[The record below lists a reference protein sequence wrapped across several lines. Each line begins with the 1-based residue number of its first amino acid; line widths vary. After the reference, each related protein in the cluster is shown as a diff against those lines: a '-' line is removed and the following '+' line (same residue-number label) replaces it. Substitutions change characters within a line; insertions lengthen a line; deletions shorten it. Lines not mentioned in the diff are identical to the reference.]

1 MKKLYF
7 YALSFLAVNTLI
19 GANLADS
26 SQIKKQKEGNPPP
39 LITPN
44 LAQSYFPENQ
54 FDHSR
59 RNEYFF
65 VTDKIDSAM
74 SPFKLTSGVYNGSFY
89 GSALTQMRAS
99 NVYGALNFGYTKAN
113 DYKDGAGEKV
123 GFGYKRKN
131 GALMLGLVPNELNE
145 LKFTYL
151 RDEILDD
158 KQPQHGMDSRKTTRD
173 IFKFDARL
181 GEENLDNTLSYG
193 ARYRKIRRENDN
205 YSLRQVPSAAMK
217 MGMLPLV
224 KMKRDIWDYYLKYDL
239 EFSRHH
245 NQIGFSYENDDH
257 KGYRYMHNLNAPDMQ
272 NAFRVPDVRVD
283 RYKIFDNFRVMIDE
297 QNAILL
303 ALAYEINRAK
313 ANANDTALNHGNF
326 PSPRKIYQRYY
337 GVNFDGKV
345 DQEALSAEL
354 EYDFMPTSTQK
365 YSINLAHIE
374 RIGDNTERFSALF
387 NPHTFKNPTTPQE
400 KKIFKNMWGKQM
412 NIGNPFL
419 KNEEHNF
426 IKLGAN
432 LKSENYK
439 GYMNSLFGDAYEFG
453 GELLLDEVKNL
464 IIYDRSQRDGAFVVR
479 NVDARI
485 FSAKSYAK
493 YNFNPNFGAKID
505 AIYTYGQ
512 NKTDARA
519 LYQVR
524 PFEIN
529 LNLDYKDYFSLGTYN
544 FGSNLRAVS
553 RQSRGDFDVK
563 TGLGI
568 DNKESAKGFATMDL
582 YAGLNFKDKFGM
594 RLGVN
599 NIFDKKYS
607 EFISG
612 NHVEALAPSV
622 VNAPGRNVYL
632 SFHAAF

>member
-1 MKKLYF
+1 MGQTDEYR
-7 YALSFLAVNTLI
+7 
-19 GANLADS
+19 
-26 SQIKKQKEGNPPP
+26 
-39 LITPN
+39 
-44 LAQSYFPENQ
+44 QS
-54 FDHSR
+54 
-59 RNEYFF
+59 
-65 VTDKIDSAM
+65 V
-74 SPFKLTSGVYNGSFY
+74 
-89 GSALTQMRAS
+89 
-99 NVYGALNFGYTKAN
+99 
-113 DYKDGAGEKV
+113 
-123 GFGYKRKN
+123 
-131 GALMLGLVPNELNE
+131 
-145 LKFTYL
+145 
-151 RDEILDD
+151 
-158 KQPQHGMDSRKTTRD
+158 
-173 IFKFDARL
+173 
-181 GEENLDNTLSYG
+181 
-193 ARYRKIRRENDN
+193 
-205 YSLRQVPSAAMK
+205 
-217 MGMLPLV
+217 
-224 KMKRDIWDYYLKYDL
+224 
-239 EFSRHH
+239 
-245 NQIGFSYENDDH
+245 
-257 KGYRYMHNLNAPDMQ
+257 
-272 NAFRVPDVRVD
+272 
-283 RYKIFDNFRVMIDE
+283 
-297 QNAILL
+297 
-303 ALAYEINRAK
+303 
-313 ANANDTALNHGNF
+313 
-326 PSPRKIYQRYY
+326 
-337 GVNFDGKV
+337 
-345 DQEALSAEL
+345 
-354 EYDFMPTSTQK
+354 
-365 YSINLAHIE
+365 
-374 RIGDNTERFSALF
+374 
-387 NPHTFKNPTTPQE
+387 
-400 KKIFKNMWGKQM
+400 
-412 NIGNPFL
+412 L

-464 IIYDRSQRDGAFVVR
+464 IIYDRLQRDGAFIVR

-485 FSAKSYAK
+485 FSAKAYSK

-553 RQSRGDFDVK
+553 RQNRGDFDVK

-582 YAGLNFKDKFGM
+582 YAGLNFKDKFGV

>member
-1 MKKLYF
+1 
-7 YALSFLAVNTLI
+7 
-19 GANLADS
+19 
-26 SQIKKQKEGNPPP
+26 
-39 LITPN
+39 
-44 LAQSYFPENQ
+44 
-54 FDHSR
+54 
-59 RNEYFF
+59 
-65 VTDKIDSAM
+65 
-74 SPFKLTSGVYNGSFY
+74 
-89 GSALTQMRAS
+89 
-99 NVYGALNFGYTKAN
+99 
-113 DYKDGAGEKV
+113 
-123 GFGYKRKN
+123 
-131 GALMLGLVPNELNE
+131 
-145 LKFTYL
+145 
-151 RDEILDD
+151 
-158 KQPQHGMDSRKTTRD
+158 
-173 IFKFDARL
+173 
-181 GEENLDNTLSYG
+181 
-193 ARYRKIRRENDN
+193 
-205 YSLRQVPSAAMK
+205 
-217 MGMLPLV
+217 
-224 KMKRDIWDYYLKYDL
+224 
-239 EFSRHH
+239 
-245 NQIGFSYENDDH
+245 
-257 KGYRYMHNLNAPDMQ
+257 MQ
-272 NAFRVPDVRVD
+272 NAFRVPDVSVD
-283 RYKIFDNFRVMIDE
+283 RYKIFDNFRVTIDE

-313 ANANDTALNHGNF
+313 ANANDTALNHGKF
-326 PSPRKIYQRYY
+326 PAPRKIYQRYY

-354 EYDFMPTSTQK
+354 EYDFTPTSTQK
-365 YSINLAHIE
+365 YSLNLAHIE

-387 NPHTFKNPTTPQE
+387 NPRTFKNPTTPQE

-464 IIYDRSQRDGAFVVR
+464 IIYDRLQRDGAFIVR

-485 FSAKSYAK
+485 FSAKAYSK

-553 RQSRGDFDVK
+553 RQNRGDFDVK

-582 YAGLNFKDKFGM
+582 YAGLNFKDKFGV